1 LGDDRPKLICLLQ
14 MKILIDKSFEKDVRK
29 LTNRN
34 ILLSIAECIES
45 VKLVTKISDIQN
57 CKKLKGSK
65 NAYRIRLGDY
75 RIGFIFENQQ
85 IELIRFLHRSK
96 IYDTFPS

>member
-1 LGDDRPKLICLLQ
+1 
-14 MKILIDKSFEKDVRK
+14 MKILIDKSFEKDIRK
-29 LTNRN
+29 LTNKSV
-34 ILLSIAECIES
+34 LLSIAECIES
-45 VKLVTKISDIQN
+45 LKLVTKISDIQN
-57 CKKLKGSK
+57 FKKLKGSK

-96 IYDTFPS
+96 IYDTFPSSS